1 MNFCQKHACCM
12 SWWIW
17 EMLALPLWGWRHGG
31 CPDEMDLSS
40 GNGTITPNQQLLP
53 KCHTFNQCRKSQFY
67 VTLLLPN
74 TFISTWKFI
83 KQVLNFRENLKCKWM
98 SFFDLAVDWPAKR
111 FWAQKARK
119 AVWWLHW
126 IFTLFKIKFPGN
138 IFNVLIS
145 EPPNISFPHVSAFS
159 LFRLS

>member
-1 MNFCQKHACCM
+1 MSTTPKHACCM

-74 TFISTWKFI
+74 TFISHWKFI
-83 KQVLNFRENLKCKWM
+83 KQVVNLRKNLQSANKCHLESWRLIDLHKGFEHKKPERLFDDFTDYLLCSKLNSQAQCSHFR
-98 SFFDLAVDWPAKR
+98 AK
-111 FWAQKARK
+111 
-119 AVWWLHW
+119 
-126 IFTLFKIKFPGN
+126 N
-138 IFNVLIS
+138 YSIS
-145 EPPNISFPHVSAFS
+145 SW
-159 LFRLS
+159 LFRPS